1 MLEFSFI
8 GFNVVTAAPS
18 VWELELLFERVNP
31 AFTPMLA

>member
-8 GFNVVTAAPS
+8 GFIVVTTALS
-18 VWELELLFERVNP
+18 VWELELLLECVNP